1 MNLFTKEPVP
11 NEQAKKG
18 KNMYLKRLE
27 LQGFKSFADKTVLEF
42 MPGITSAI
50 GPNGSGKSN
59 IADAIRWVLG
69 EQSMKELRGGKS
81 VDIIFAGTQNRKSL
95 GFAEASLVFDNQDG
109 KLPIEYKEVIVTRKL
124 YRSGETGYY
133 INKTQCRL
141 KDILE
146 LFMDTGIGKDGYSI
160 IGQGKIDEILSN
172 KSEDRRNVF
181 EEAAGIVKFKTRKEE
196 SEKKLEHTKLNV
208 LRINDILTEIE
219 ANLEPLKQQSDK
231 AKRYLDLK
239 NELKSIEVGLF
250 LYNIE
255 KYKNDLVK
263 VQEDIEIMQNTCN
276 LEEGKLEKI
285 KILKE
290 ELKGQIDDLIEEIEN
305 TQNLRFTS
313 QKDVETLTSEINVA
327 KSKIENNEENRKRFE
342 EEIEE
347 TKAKILKTEEEMKF
361 KLCKKESLKEN
372 KEKYEKELEE
382 KQSELEKINK
392 TLSEKELEIE
402 NDKRKLEE
410 NTDLKYE
417 IEGNIN
423 EQKANISNIEKRKVQ
438 LQNDIQNSI
447 SELDNTRFS
456 KEEIEKG
463 FFEIQKEKNNVT
475 KELQDIIT
483 EKSKAEE
490 QIKSIDI
497 KINNSIQELSFK
509 ESKHKFLVETEKE
522 KDGYQR
528 SVKALLLEC
537 EKTKELGKGV
547 KGALAELIDVPQNL
561 ETAIEMALGASLQNI
576 VTENEQDAKRLIE
589 HLRKNNL
596 GRASFLP
603 ISNIQGKRPEKIKG
617 NIQGVLG
624 LASDL
629 IKYDKKYEQIILNLL
644 GRTVIV
650 ENMDTAIKVSKENGH
665 NFKIV
670 TIDGDIISQTGSMT
684 GGSVNKKTVKILGR
698 SKEIEDL
705 ANQIENIKKMQ
716 EDLKKQKENII
727 NSNKQVLE
735 NAEKLENALQTIEIK
750 YNVENQKLNT
760 VKENIDRISNHLEK
774 LRKEKAELENQKE
787 EYLKVIDDKNKEK
800 IQIDNENEEIKAKI
814 NEYSSLNKDTAK
826 KVDDLNFDI
835 TNLKISVSSFNES
848 ESSIDEM
855 AEMLKNEIENQNKSI
870 ENKENQIEK
879 INIEQKELEN
889 KINETNSKIAELK
902 AKTLSSDEDIE
913 KMKKERLSANEKLSL
928 KEKEEVDEFKII
940 EDLKG
945 QIVKIEVKKSKID
958 DDLNETI
965 TSLWNEYELTPNSVE
980 GYEKPANIA
989 ITTRRV
995 NSLKQDIRELGSVNV
1010 DSIEEYKNQKQRYD
1024 FMCEQRLDLENT
1036 MAKLRDMISEITD
1049 NMKVRFK
1056 EKMQI
1061 INENF
1066 GQTFKELFGGGEA
1079 RIKLEDEANILE
1091 CGIDIEAQPPGK
1103 KLQSMGLLSGGER
1116 AFTAIALL
1124 FAILK
1129 MNPAPFC
1136 VLDEIEAA
1144 LDDVNVNRYA
1154 EFLKKFA
1161 VGTQFLVITH
1171 RKGTMEA
1178 ADTVYGVTMEEK
1190 GISKL
1195 LSMKLSKQ

>member
-1 MNLFTKEPVP
+1 
-11 NEQAKKG
+11 
-18 KNMYLKRLE
+18 MYLKRLE

-42 MPGITSAI
+42 MPGITSVI

-290 ELKGQIDDLIEEIEN
+290 ELKGQIDDLTEEIEN
-305 TQNLRFTS
+305 TQNFRFTS
-313 QKDVETLTSEINVA
+313 QKDIEALTSEINVA
-327 KSKIENNEENRKRFE
+327 KSKIENNEENIKRFK

-347 TKAKILKTEEEMKF
+347 TKAKISKTEEEMKF
-361 KLCKKESLKEN
+361 KLSKKESLKEN

-438 LQNDIQNSI
+438 LQNDIQSSI

-483 EKSKAEE
+483 ERNKAEE
-490 QIKSIDI
+490 QIQSIDI

-603 ISNIQGKRPEKIKG
+603 ISNIQGKRTEKIKG
-617 NIQGVLG
+617 NHEGVLG
-624 LASDL
+624 FASDL

-644 GRTVIV
+644 GRTIIV
-650 ENMDTAIKVSKENGH
+650 ENMDIAIKVSKENGH

-670 TIDGDIISQTGSMT
+670 TKDGDIISQTGSMT

-716 EDLKKQKENII
+716 EELKKQKEKII

-735 NAEKLENALQTIEIK
+735 NAEELENTLQTIEIK

-787 EYLKVIDDKNKEK
+787 IYLKIIEEKNKEK
-800 IQIDNENEEIKAKI
+800 DQIDNENEKI
-814 NEYSSLNKDTAK
+814 RSIISEYSTINKDTSK

-835 TNLKISVSSFNES
+835 TNLKISVSSFYES

-855 AEMLKNEIENQNKSI
+855 AQMLKNEIENQNKNI
-870 ENKENQIEK
+870 ESKVSQIEK
-879 INIEQKELEN
+879 IDFEQKELEN
-889 KINETNSKIAELK
+889 KINETNSKIEELK
-902 AKTLSSDEDIE
+902 AKATSSDEDIE
-913 KMKKERLSANEKLSL
+913 KMKKERQLANEKLSL
-928 KEKEEVDEFKII
+928 KEKEEVDEFKVI

-958 DDLNETI
+958 DDLNEAI
-965 TSLWNEYELTPNSVE
+965 TSLWNEYELTPNSVD

-1036 MAKLRDMISEITD
+1036 MAKLRDMIQEITN

>member
-1 MNLFTKEPVP
+1 M
-11 NEQAKKG
+11 
-18 KNMYLKRLE
+18 
-27 LQGFKSFADKTVLEF
+27 
-42 MPGITSAI
+42 
-50 GPNGSGKSN
+50 
-59 IADAIRWVLG
+59 
-69 EQSMKELRGGKS
+69 
-81 VDIIFAGTQNRKSL
+81 
-95 GFAEASLVFDNQDG
+95 
-109 KLPIEYKEVIVTRKL
+109 
-124 YRSGETGYY
+124 
-133 INKTQCRL
+133 
-141 KDILE
+141 
-146 LFMDTGIGKDGYSI
+146 
-160 IGQGKIDEILSN
+160 
-172 KSEDRRNVF
+172 
-181 EEAAGIVKFKTRKEE
+181 
-196 SEKKLEHTKLNV
+196 
-208 LRINDILTEIE
+208 ILT
-219 ANLEPLKQQSDK
+219 
-231 AKRYLDLK
+231 
-239 NELKSIEVGLF
+239 
-250 LYNIE
+250 
-255 KYKNDLVK
+255 
-263 VQEDIEIMQNTCN
+263 
-276 LEEGKLEKI
+276 
-285 KILKE
+285 
-290 ELKGQIDDLIEEIEN
+290 EEIEN

-327 KSKIENNEENRKRFE
+327 KSKIENNEENIKRFK

-347 TKAKILKTEEEMKF
+347 TKAKISKTEEEMKF
-361 KLCKKESLKEN
+361 KLSKKETLKEN

-438 LQNDIQNSI
+438 LQNDIQSSI

-483 EKSKAEE
+483 EKNKAEE

-547 KGALAELIDVPQNL
+547 KGALVELIDVPQNL

-787 EYLKVIDDKNKEK
+787 EYLKVIENKNKEK

-889 KINETNSKIAELK
+889 KINETNSKIEELK

-928 KEKEEVDEFKII
+928 KEKEEVDEFKVI

-945 QIVKIEVKKSKID
+945 QIVKIEVKKSKIE
-958 DDLNETI
+958 DDLNDTI

-1036 MAKLRDMISEITD
+1036 MAKLRDMIYEITD

-1061 INENF
+1061 INANF

-1161 VGTQFLVITH
+1161 VDTQFLVITH

-1178 ADTVYGVTMEEK
+1178 ANTVYGVTMEEK

-1195 LSMKLSKQ
+1195 LSMKLNKQ

>member
-1 MNLFTKEPVP
+1 MFTKEPVP
-11 NEQAKKG
+11 NEQGKE

-42 MPGITSAI
+42 MPGITSVI

-124 YRSGETGYY
+124 YRSGETGYF

-290 ELKGQIDDLIEEIEN
+290 ELKGQIDDLTEEIEN

-313 QKDVETLTSEINVA
+313 QKDVEALTSEINVA

-347 TKAKILKTEEEMKF
+347 TKDKISKTEEEMKF
-361 KLCKKESLKEN
+361 KLSKKESLKEN

-382 KQSELEKINK
+382 KQNELEKINQ

-417 IEGNIN
+417 IEGKIN

-463 FFEIQKEKNNVT
+463 FFDIQKEKNNVS

-483 EKSKAEE
+483 EKNKAEE

-528 SVKALLLEC
+528 SVKVLLQEC

-603 ISNIQGKRPEKIKG
+603 ISNIQGKKSEKIKG

-665 NFKIV
+665 SFKIV

-716 EDLKKQKENII
+716 EDLKKQKEDII

-760 VKENIDRISNHLEK
+760 IKENIDRISNHLEK
-774 LRKEKAELENQKE
+774 LRKEKAELENQKD
-787 EYLKVIDDKNKEK
+787 EYLKAIEEKNKEK
-800 IQIDNENEEIKAKI
+800 SQIDNENEEIKAKI

-879 INIEQKELEN
+879 INNEQKELEN
-889 KINETNSKIAELK
+889 KINETNSKIEELK

-913 KMKKERLSANEKLSL
+913 KMKKERLLANEKLSL
-928 KEKEEVDEFKII
+928 KEKEEVDEFKVI

-1036 MAKLRDMISEITD
+1036 MAKLRDMISQITD

-1079 RIKLEDEANILE
+1079 RIKLEDETNILE

-1195 LSMKLSKQ
+1195 LSMKLSK

>member
-1 MNLFTKEPVP
+1 
-11 NEQAKKG
+11 
-18 KNMYLKRLE
+18 MYLKRLE
-27 LQGFKSFADKTVLEF
+27 LQGFKSFADKTILEF
-42 MPGITSAI
+42 MPGITSVI

-109 KLPIEYKEVIVTRKL
+109 KLPIEYKEVTVTRKL
-124 YRSGETGYY
+124 YRSGETGYF
-133 INKTQCRL
+133 INKAQCRL

-219 ANLEPLKQQSDK
+219 GNLEPLKQQSDK

-250 LYNIE
+250 LHNIE
-255 KYKNDLVK
+255 KYKLDLVK
-263 VQEDIEIMQNTCN
+263 IQEDIEIMQNTCN

-290 ELKGQIDDLIEEIEN
+290 ELKGQIDDLTEDIEN
-305 TQNLRFTS
+305 TQNIRFSS
-313 QKDVETLTSEINVA
+313 QKDIERLTAEINVA
-327 KSKIENNEENRKRFE
+327 KSKIENNEENRKRFND
-342 EEIEE
+342 EIEE
-347 TKAKILKTEEEMKF
+347 IRAKILKTEEEMKF
-361 KLCKKESLKEN
+361 KLSKKESLKEN
-372 KEKYEKELEE
+372 KEKYEKDLEE
-382 KQSELEKINK
+382 KQQELEKINK

-410 NTDLKYE
+410 NVDLKYE

-423 EQKANISNIEKRKVQ
+423 EQNTNISNIEKRKVQ
-438 LQNDIQNSI
+438 LQNDIQNNI

-463 FFEIQKEKNNVT
+463 FLEIQKEKNKIS
-475 KELQDIIT
+475 KELQEIIT
-483 EKSKAEE
+483 EKNKAEE
-490 QIKSIDI
+490 QIKIIDI
-497 KINNSIQELSFK
+497 KINNSIQELNFK

-522 KDGYQR
+522 KDGYQK
-528 SVKALLLEC
+528 SVKALLQEC
-537 EKTKELGKGV
+537 EKVKELGRGV
-547 KGALAELIDVPQNL
+547 KGALAELIDVPQNI
-561 ETAIEMALGASLQNI
+561 ETAIEMSLGASLQNI
-576 VTENEQDAKRLIE
+576 VTENEQDAKKLIE
-589 HLRKNNL
+589 YLRKNNL

-603 ISNIQGKRPEKIKG
+603 ISNIQGKKPEKIRG
-617 NIQGVLG
+617 NTDGVLG
-624 LASDL
+624 FASDL

-650 ENMDTAIKVSKENGH
+650 ENMDTAIRVSKENGH
-665 NFKIV
+665 SFKIV

-684 GGSVNKKTVKILGR
+684 GGSVNKKTAKILGR
-698 SKEIEDL
+698 AKEIEDL
-705 ANQIENIKKMQ
+705 ANQIENIKKTQ
-716 EDLKKQKENII
+716 DDLKKQKEEII

-750 YNVENQKLNT
+750 YNVENQKLNM
-760 VKENIDRISNHLEK
+760 VKENIEKISIRLEK
-774 LRKEKAELENQKE
+774 LRNEKTELDNQKE
-787 EYLKVIDDKNKEK
+787 EHLKAIDEKNKEK
-800 IQIDNENEEIKAKI
+800 EQINSENEKIKAKI
-814 NEYSSLNKDTAK
+814 SEYSNLNKDTAK

-835 TNLKISVSSFNES
+835 TNLKISDES

-855 AEMLKNEIENQNKSI
+855 AKMLRDEIENQNKSI

-879 INIEQKELEN
+879 INKEYKELEEKIEEASS
-889 KINETNSKIAELK
+889 KINELK
-902 AKTLSSDEDIE
+902 AKDLSSDEDIE
-913 KMKKERLSANEKLSL
+913 KMKKERQNANEKLSL
-928 KEKEEVDEFKII
+928 KEKEEVDEFKVI

-945 QIVKIEVKKSKID
+945 QIVKIDVKKSKID

-965 TSLWNEYELTPNSVE
+965 TSLWNEYELTPNNVD

-995 NSLKQDIRELGSVNV
+995 NNLKQDIRELGSVNV

-1036 MAKLRDMISEITD
+1036 MAKLRDMIGEITD

-1056 EKMQI
+1056 EKMKI

-1195 LSMKLSKQ
+1195 LSMKLSNSKSM